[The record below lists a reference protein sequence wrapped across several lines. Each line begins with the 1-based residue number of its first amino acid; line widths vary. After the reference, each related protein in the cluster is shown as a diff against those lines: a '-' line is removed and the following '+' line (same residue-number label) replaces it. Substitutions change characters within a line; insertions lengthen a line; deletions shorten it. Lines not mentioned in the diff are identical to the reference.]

1 MSDETPH
8 SCQIYLITPPRIAEA
23 SFPGLLSDLLDA
35 VPVAAVRLELET
47 RDEEVISNAADAL
60 RGICHAR
67 EVPLLIAD
75 HYRVVRR
82 LGLDGVHLKGTRDVR
97 DARAELGDKAIVG
110 TFCGTSRHAGMTAG
124 EIGADY
130 VSFGPVSEDSLG
142 SGEMAQTGDF
152 DWWHQMIEV
161 PNVAEGGL
169 TPEKALELA
178 PFTDFIALGSEIWSG
193 ETQPLEALQ
202 AFSKSVALKT

>member
-1 MSDETPH
+1 MTDETPH
-8 SCQIYLITPPRIAEA
+8 ACQIYLITPPRIAEA

-47 RDEEVISNAADAL
+47 RDEELISNAADAL
-60 RGICHAR
+60 RGICHAHD
-67 EVPLLIAD
+67 VPLLIAD

-97 DARAELGDKAIVG
+97 DARSELGDKAIVG

-130 VSFGPVSEDSLG
+130 VSFGPVTANGLG
-142 SGEMAQTGDF
+142 SGETAETGDF
-152 DWWHQMIEV
+152 EWWHQMIEV

-169 TPEKALELA
+169 TPERADNLA
-178 PFTDFIALGSEIWSG
+178 PLADFVALGSEIWNSDM
-193 ETQPLEALQ
+193 TPLETLADY
-202 AFSKSVALKT
+202 AKRVAL